1 MSNRIIVDFVATAK
15 MFFRNKAAVFWT
27 IAFPVVLILI
37 FGAIFS
43 GMGESTYDLYVQ
55 DLDGT
60 QTSNQ
65 FIQSLNQTGALN
77 IKMVDESVDASQY
90 IKDNSLSTF
99 LIIPSGF
106 QSAVASSG
114 GGNVTLDLR
123 VDQTSSSAS
132 VVSNVLSSVV
142 ENWNLQLAEADRTID
157 VQQGSIVQEGYSFV
171 DFFLPGVIGLTIMTS
186 AVNWMVSTH
195 TRYRNSGLFAKLSTT
210 PLTRWEWLL
219 SRMLWQF
226 VVVLIS
232 TGAILAVGMLLYDV
246 SVIMDP
252 ISLLLI
258 ILGSAMFSA
267 LGMVIAR
274 FIKDEESADA
284 AAAAITFPM
293 MFLAGSFF
301 PIESMPG
308 YLQVVAK
315 VLPLTYLNDGLRDS
329 MIYGNTESAL
339 INLVIVAVIALV
351 LMVIGVYISKWK
363 TE

>member
-1 MSNRIIVDFVATAK
+1 MRSRILVDFVATAK
-15 MFFRNKAAVFWT
+15 MFFRNRAAVFWT
-27 IAFPVVLILI
+27 IAFPVVLMLI

-43 GMGESTYDLYVQ
+43 GMGESSYDLYIQ
-55 DLDGT
+55 DLDNT
-60 QTSNQ
+60 QASQQ
-65 FIQSLNQTGALN
+65 FIESLNQTGALN
-77 IKMVDESVDASQY
+77 VKMVDGSVDAEEY
-90 IKDNSLSTF
+90 IKDNSLTTF
-99 LIIPSGF
+99 LIIPPDF
-106 QSAVASSG
+106 HTAVASNG
-114 GGNVTLDLR
+114 ADNVTLDLR

-132 VVSNVLSSVV
+132 IVSNVLNSVV
-142 ENWNLQLAEADRTID
+142 ENWNLQLVQADRTIQIQRGD
-157 VQQGSIVQEGYSFV
+157 IIQEGFSFV

-219 SRMLWQF
+219 SRMLWQI
-226 VVVLIS
+226 VVAFIS
-232 TGAILAVGMLLYDV
+232 TGAILAVGILLFGV

-267 LGMVIAR
+267 LGMVISR

-308 YLQVVAK
+308 YLQVVAQ

-339 INLVIVAVIALV
+339 VNLGVVAVIALV
-351 LMVIGVYISKWK
+351 LMVVGVYISKWK